1 MSYQEYKCNSICN
14 KAPIERN
21 LLFCCWC
28 YISSSYWAPVR
39 LREDLEDWER
49 TVRGL
54 KGLREDW
61 KDRERTERTE
71 RTERWLSDDW
81 GRTKRGLREDREG
94 TERGL
99 RGDWERTERG
109 LREDWKDWHSSCLC
123 LDKQWDGLWITNR
136 HKGRGEESYH
146 HLSNRKNA
154 FFLRTPTSSFTLLS
168 PHEIL
173 FISCWINEPLWT
185 NWKEI
190 KKLIVYW
197 ETSPSLHILR
207 KRKKRKTIFLF

>member
-61 KDRERTERTE
+61 KDWERTERGLKGLE
-71 RTERWLSDDW
+71 GPRDDW
-81 GRTKRGLREDREG
+81 VMTEGELREDWER

-109 LREDWKDWHSSCLC
+109 LKGLTFLVSLFGQTMRRALNY
-123 LDKQWDGLWITNR
+123 KQTQRTW
-136 HKGRGEESYH
+136 RGE
-146 HLSNRKNA
+146 LSSFIKQKKCI

>member
-54 KGLREDW
+54 KGLGEDW
-61 KDRERTERTE
+61 KDWERTERTE
-71 RTERWLSDDW
+71 RGLKGLKGPRDDW
-81 GRTKRGLREDREG
+81 VMTEGELREDWER

-99 RGDWERTERG
+99 RGDWEGTERG

-154 FFLRTPTSSFTLLS
+154 FFFTNTNLFLHPPLTSRDSFYILL
-168 PHEIL
+168 
-173 FISCWINEPLWT
+173 N
-185 NWKEI
+185 
-190 KKLIVYW
+190 
-197 ETSPSLHILR
+197 
-207 KRKKRKTIFLF
+207 